1 MASSQRLL
9 NKVAIV
15 TGASSG
21 LGRAIAL
28 AYAREG
34 ALLVCADLQATSRSE
49 TAEESK
55 TNTDELVRQTGGKA
69 IFVQTDVGNSAS
81 VEALVKAAV
90 DEYGRLDV

>member
-21 LGRAIAL
+21 LGRAIAV

-34 ALLVCADLQATSRSE
+34 ALLVCADLEAGARTVIPEE
-49 TAEESK
+49 TK
-55 TNTDELVRQTGGKA
+55 INTDALIRLNGGRA
-69 IFVQTDVGNSAS
+69 IFIQTDVGDAAS

-90 DEYGRLDV
+90 AEYGRLDV